1 MKIFSKVSLVASLII
16 TSTSFAATEVNA
28 KLGQNLKIM
37 QDILQSSLGGQE
49 HSSIGRIQHSYLIGQ
64 GVAFRVDSNSGW
76 LSHFVMP
83 PMPPLPPGA
92 PGAPA
97 APAAPG
103 TVSAVQA
110 NAANAI
116 NISTDGG
123 NFSFNFDEEAMEAM
137 VESAEAWAEQV
148 QDQNEK
154 LRDLRE
160 ERRDI
165 ERDLRD
171 YEREKRDIEFSAKVS
186 KLDAEQQKKLTEINQ
201 KSEQLKS
208 QLAQLQKTLTTEET
222 LYNKQKAEQD
232 KLAKQ
237 RQTELVAKVG
247 QVFSNTLCDY
257 GASLRDLKEQEFVSF
272 QLNLSGRDQA
282 KDHYWVV
289 KKTDINQCVTGKI
302 DAPALLKKASYYQY

>member
-1 MKIFSKVSLVASLII
+1 MIASN
-16 TSTSFAATEVNA
+16 SFAATEVNA

-37 QDILQSSLGGQE
+37 QDILQSSLGGEE

-76 LSHFVMP
+76 LQHFVMP
-83 PMPPLPPGA
+83 PMPPMPGM
-92 PGAPA
+92 

-103 TVSAVQA
+103 TTVVVSTNVQ
-110 NAANAI
+110 NPVNT
-116 NISTDGG
+116 NVNGSS
-123 NFSFNFDEEAMEAM
+123 FSFSFDEEAIEEMAEAAEAM
-137 VESAEAWAEQV
+137 AEQQ
-148 QDQNEK
+148 QDQSEK

-186 KLDAEQQKKLTEINQ
+186 KLDSDQQKKLTEINQ
-201 KSEQLKS
+201 KSGQLRT
-208 QLAQLQKTLTTEET
+208 QLAQLQKNLTEQE
-222 LYNKQKAEQD
+222 LEYNKKRAEQQ
-232 KLAKQ
+232 KLAAQ
-237 RQTELVAKVG
+237 RQTELVSKVG

-272 QLNLSGRDQA
+272 QLSLSGRDNA

-289 KKTDINQCVTGKI
+289 KKSDINQCVTGKI

>member
-1 MKIFSKVSLVASLII
+1 MKMFSKVSLLAGLII
-16 TSTSFAATEVNA
+16 ASNSFAATEVNA

-37 QDILQSSLGGQE
+37 QDILQSSLGGEE

-76 LSHFVMP
+76 LRHFVMP
-83 PMPPLPPGA
+83 PMPPM
-92 PGAPA
+92 PA
-97 APAAPG
+97 MAPAAPG
-103 TVSAVQA
+103 TTVVVSTNVQ
-110 NAANAI
+110 NPVNT
-116 NISTDGG
+116 NVNGSS
-123 NFSFNFDEEAMEAM
+123 FSFSFDEEAMEEM
-137 VESAEAWAEQV
+137 AEAAEAMAEQQ
-148 QDQNEK
+148 QDQSEK

-171 YEREKRDIEFSAKVS
+171 YERGKRDIEFSAKVS
-186 KLDAEQQKKLTEINQ
+186 KLDSDQQKKLKEISQ
-201 KSEQLKS
+201 KSDQLKT
-208 QLAQLQKTLTTEET
+208 QLAQLQKNLTEQEQE
-222 LYNKQKAEQD
+222 YNKKRAEQQ
-232 KLAKQ
+232 KLAAQ

-272 QLNLSGRDQA
+272 QLSLSGRNNA

-289 KKTDINQCVTGKI
+289 KKADINQCVTGKI

>member
-1 MKIFSKVSLVASLII
+1 MKIFSKVSLLAGLII
-16 TSTSFAATEVNA
+16 ASNSFAATEVNA

-37 QDILQSSLGGQE
+37 QDILQSSLGGEE

-76 LSHFVMP
+76 VRHFVMP
-83 PMPPLPPGA
+83 PMPPM
-92 PGAPA
+92 PA
-97 APAAPG
+97 MAPAAPG
-103 TVSAVQA
+103 SGVAVSANVA
-110 NAANAI
+110 NS
-116 NISTDGG
+116 ISISENGSS
-123 NFSFNFDEEAMEAM
+123 FSFNFDEEAMEEM
-137 VESAEAWAEQV
+137 AEAAEAMAEQQ
-148 QDQNEK
+148 QDQSEK

-171 YEREKRDIEFSAKVS
+171 YEREKRDIEFSSKVS
-186 KLDAEQQKKLTEINQ
+186 KLDADQQKKLKEVNQ
-201 KSEQLKS
+201 KSEQLKT
-208 QLAQLQKTLTTEET
+208 QLAQLQKNLTEQEQE
-222 LYNKQKAEQD
+222 YNKKRAEQQ
-232 KLAKQ
+232 KLAAQ

-247 QVFSNTLCDY
+247 QVFSSTLCDY

-272 QLNLSGRDQA
+272 QLSLSGRDNA

-289 KKTDINQCVTGKI
+289 KKSDINQCVTGKI

>member
-1 MKIFSKVSLVASLII
+1 MKMFSKVSLLAGLII
-16 TSTSFAATEVNA
+16 ASNSFAATEVNA

-49 HSSIGRIQHSYLIGQ
+49 HSSIGRIQHSYLFGQ

-76 LSHFVMP
+76 LQHFVMP
-83 PMPPLPPGA
+83 PMPPMP

-103 TVSAVQA
+103 TVTAIQA

-137 VESAEAWAEQV
+137 VESAEVWAEQI

-186 KLDAEQQKKLTEINQ
+186 KLDSDQQKKLTEINQ
-201 KSEQLKS
+201 KSEQLKT
-208 QLAQLQKTLTTEET
+208 QLAQLQKNLTEQEQE
-222 LYNKQKAEQD
+222 YNKKRAEQQ
-232 KLAKQ
+232 KLAAQ

-272 QLNLSGRDQA
+272 QLSLSGRDNA

-289 KKTDINQCVTGKI
+289 KKSDINQCVTGKI

>member
-1 MKIFSKVSLVASLII
+1 MMKIFSKVSLLASLMIA
-16 TSTSFAATEVNA
+16 SHSFAATEVNA

-49 HSSIGRIQHSYLIGQ
+49 HSSIGRIQHSYLYGQ

-76 LSHFVMP
+76 LRHFVMP
-83 PMPPLPPGA
+83 PMPPVAPVA
-92 PGAPA
+92 PGAA
-97 APAAPG
+97 VA
-103 TVSAVQA
+103 VSTNVA
-110 NAANAI
+110 NS
-116 NISTDGG
+116 ISISENG
-123 NFSFNFDEEAMEAM
+123 NSFSFSFDEEAIEEMAEAAEAM
-137 VESAEAWAEQV
+137 AEQQ
-148 QDQNEK
+148 QDQSEK

-186 KLDAEQQKKLTEINQ
+186 KLNSEQQKKLNEINQ
-201 KSEQLKS
+201 KSEQLKT
-208 QLAQLQKTLTTEET
+208 QLAQLQKNLTEQEQE
-222 LYNKQKAEQD
+222 YNKKRAEQQ
-232 KLAKQ
+232 KLAAQ

-272 QLNLSGRDQA
+272 QLSLSGRDNA

-289 KKTDINQCVTGKI
+289 KKSDINQCVTGKI

>member
-1 MKIFSKVSLVASLII
+1 MKMFSKVSLLAGLII
-16 TSTSFAATEVNA
+16 ASNSFAATEVNA

-37 QDILQSSLGGQE
+37 QDILQSSLGGEE
-49 HSSIGRIQHSYLIGQ
+49 HSSIGRIQHSYLFGQ

-76 LSHFVMP
+76 LRHFVMP
-83 PMPPLPPGA
+83 PMPPMPAMAPA
-92 PGAPA
+92 PGS
-97 APAAPG
+97 G
-103 TVSAVQA
+103 VAV
-110 NAANAI
+110 AANVA
-116 NISTDGG
+116 NSISISENG
-123 NFSFNFDEEAMEAM
+123 NSFSFSFDEEAMEEM
-137 VESAEAWAEQV
+137 AEAAEAMAEQQ
-148 QDQNEK
+148 QDQSEK

-186 KLDAEQQKKLTEINQ
+186 KLDSDQQKKLTEINQ
-201 KSEQLKS
+201 KSEQLKT
-208 QLAQLQKTLTTEET
+208 QLAQLQKNLTEQE
-222 LYNKQKAEQD
+222 LEYNKKRAEQQ
-232 KLAKQ
+232 KLAAQ

-272 QLNLSGRDQA
+272 QLSLSGRDNA

-289 KKTDINQCVTGKI
+289 KKSDINQCVTGKI

>member
-1 MKIFSKVSLVASLII
+1 MKMFSKVSLLAGLII
-16 TSTSFAATEVNA
+16 ASNSFAATEVNA

-37 QDILQSSLGGQE
+37 QDILQSSLGGEE
-49 HSSIGRIQHSYLIGQ
+49 HSSIGRIQHSYLFGQ

-76 LSHFVMP
+76 LRHFVMP
-83 PMPPLPPGA
+83 PMPPM
-92 PGAPA
+92 PA
-97 APAAPG
+97 MAPAAPG
-103 TVSAVQA
+103 SAVA
-110 NAANAI
+110 VAANVA
-116 NISTDGG
+116 NSISISENG
-123 NFSFNFDEEAMEAM
+123 NSFSFSFDEEAMEEM
-137 VESAEAWAEQV
+137 AEAAEAMAEQQ
-148 QDQNEK
+148 QDQSEK

-186 KLDAEQQKKLTEINQ
+186 KLDSDQQKKLTEINQ
-201 KSEQLKS
+201 KSEQLKT
-208 QLAQLQKTLTTEET
+208 QLAQLQKNLTEQEQE
-222 LYNKQKAEQD
+222 YNKKRAEQQ
-232 KLAKQ
+232 KLAAQ

-272 QLNLSGRDQA
+272 QLSLSGRDNA

-289 KKTDINQCVTGKI
+289 KKSDINQCVTGKI
-302 DAPALLKKASYYQY
+302 DAMALLKKASYYQY

>member
-1 MKIFSKVSLVASLII
+1 MKMFSKVSLLAGLII
-16 TSTSFAATEVNA
+16 ASNSFAATEVNA

-49 HSSIGRIQHSYLIGQ
+49 HSSIGRIQHSYLFGQ

-76 LSHFVMP
+76 LRHFVMP
-83 PMPPLPPGA
+83 PMPPM
-92 PGAPA
+92 PA
-97 APAAPG
+97 MAPAAPG
-103 TVSAVQA
+103 SAVA
-110 NAANAI
+110 VAANVA
-116 NISTDGG
+116 NSISISENG
-123 NFSFNFDEEAMEAM
+123 NSFSFSFDEEAMEEM
-137 VESAEAWAEQV
+137 AEAAEAMAEQQ
-148 QDQNEK
+148 QDQSEK

-186 KLDAEQQKKLTEINQ
+186 KLDSDQQKKLTEINQ
-201 KSEQLKS
+201 KSEQLKT
-208 QLAQLQKTLTTEET
+208 QLAQLQKNLTEQEQE
-222 LYNKQKAEQD
+222 YNKKRAEQQ
-232 KLAKQ
+232 KLAAQ

-272 QLNLSGRDQA
+272 QLSLSGRDNA

-289 KKTDINQCVTGKI
+289 KKSDINQCVTGKI
-302 DAPALLKKASYYQY
+302 DASALLKKASYYQY

>member
-1 MKIFSKVSLVASLII
+1 MKIFSKVSLLAGLII
-16 TSTSFAATEVNA
+16 ASNSFAATEVNA

-37 QDILQSSLGGQE
+37 QDILQSSLGGEE

-76 LSHFVMP
+76 LRHFVMP
-83 PMPPLPPGA
+83 PMPPM
-92 PGAPA
+92 PA
-97 APAAPG
+97 MAPAAPG
-103 TVSAVQA
+103 SGVAVSTNV
-110 NAANAI
+110 ANAI
-116 NISTDGG
+116 SVTG
-123 NFSFNFDEEAMEAM
+123 NGSSFSFSFDEEAIEEMAEVAEAM
-137 VESAEAWAEQV
+137 AEQQ
-148 QDQNEK
+148 QDQSEK

-171 YEREKRDIEFSAKVS
+171 YEREKRDIEFSSKVS
-186 KLDAEQQKKLTEINQ
+186 KLDADQQKKLKEINQ

-208 QLAQLQKTLTTEET
+208 QLTQLQKNLTEQEQE
-222 LYNKQKAEQD
+222 YNKKRAEQQ
-232 KLAKQ
+232 KLAAQ

-272 QLNLSGRDQA
+272 QLSLSGRNNA

-289 KKTDINQCVTGKI
+289 KKSDINQCVTGKI

>member
-1 MKIFSKVSLVASLII
+1 MKIFSKVSLLAGLII
-16 TSTSFAATEVNA
+16 ASNSFAATEVNA

-37 QDILQSSLGGQE
+37 QDILQSSLGGEE

-64 GVAFRVDSNSGW
+64 GVAFRVDSNGGW
-76 LSHFVMP
+76 LRHFVMP
-83 PMPPLPPGA
+83 PIPPMPPMPA
-92 PGAPA
+92 A

-103 TVSAVQA
+103 TAVAVSANVA
-110 NAANAI
+110 NS
-116 NISTDGG
+116 ISISENG
-123 NFSFNFDEEAMEAM
+123 NSFSFNFDEEAMEAM

-171 YEREKRDIEFSAKVS
+171 YEREKRDIEFSSKVS
-186 KLDAEQQKKLTEINQ
+186 KLDADQQKKLKEVNQ
-201 KSEQLKS
+201 KSEQLKT
-208 QLAQLQKTLTTEET
+208 QLAELQKTLSAEEA

-272 QLNLSGRDQA
+272 QLSLSGRDNA

-289 KKTDINQCVTGKI
+289 KKSDINQCVTGKI

>member
-1 MKIFSKVSLVASLII
+1 MMKIFSKVSLLASLMIA
-16 TSTSFAATEVNA
+16 SHGFAATEVNA

-37 QDILQSSLGGQE
+37 QDILQSSLGGEE
-49 HSSIGRIQHSYLIGQ
+49 HSSIGRIQHSYLFGQ

-76 LSHFVMP
+76 LRHFVMP
-83 PMPPLPPGA
+83 PMPPA
-92 PGAPA
+92 APA

-103 TVSAVQA
+103 AAVA
-110 NAANAI
+110 VAANVA
-116 NISTDGG
+116 NSISISENG
-123 NFSFNFDEEAMEAM
+123 NSFSFSFDEEAMDAM
-137 VESAEAWAEQV
+137 VESAEAWAEQI

-171 YEREKRDIEFSAKVS
+171 YEREKRDIEFSSKVS
-186 KLDAEQQKKLTEINQ
+186 KLDTEQQKKLKEINQ
-201 KSEQLKS
+201 KSEQLKTK
-208 QLAQLQKTLTTEET
+208 LADVQKTLSTEEA

-237 RQTELVAKVG
+237 RQTDLVAKVG

-272 QLNLSGRDQA
+272 QLSLSGRNNA

-289 KKTDINQCVTGKI
+289 KKSDINQCVTGKI
-302 DAPALLKKASYYQY
+302 DAAALLKKASYYQY

>member
-1 MKIFSKVSLVASLII
+1 MMKIFSKVSLLAGLMIASN
-16 TSTSFAATEVNA
+16 SFAATEVNA

-37 QDILQSSLGGQE
+37 QDILQSSLGGEE
-49 HSSIGRIQHSYLIGQ
+49 HSSIGRIQHSYLFGQ

-76 LSHFVMP
+76 LRHFMVPPMP
-83 PMPPLPPGA
+83 PMPA
-92 PGAPA
+92 M

-103 TVSAVQA
+103 TTVVVSTNVA
-110 NAANAI
+110 NPVN
-116 NISTDGG
+116 TGG
-123 NFSFNFDEEAMEAM
+123 NFSFSFDEEAIEEM
-137 VESAEAWAEQV
+137 AEAAEALAEQQ
-148 QDQNEK
+148 QDQSEK

-171 YEREKRDIEFSAKVS
+171 YEREKRDIEFSSKVG
-186 KLDAEQQKKLTEINQ
+186 KLDAEQQKKLKEVSQ
-201 KSEQLKS
+201 KSDQLKT
-208 QLAQLQKTLTTEET
+208 QLAQLQKNLTEQEQE
-222 LYNKQKAEQD
+222 YNKKRAEQQ
-232 KLAKQ
+232 KLAAQ

-247 QVFSNTLCDY
+247 QVFSTTLCDY

-272 QLNLSGRDQA
+272 QLSLSGRNNA

-289 KKTDINQCVTGKI
+289 KKADINQCVTGKI

>member
-1 MKIFSKVSLVASLII
+1 MKIFSKVSLLAGLII
-16 TSTSFAATEVNA
+16 ASNGFAATEVKA

-37 QDILQSSLGGQE
+37 QDILQSSLGGE
-49 HSSIGRIQHSYLIGQ
+49 DHSSIGRIKHSYLMGQ

-76 LSHFVMP
+76 LRHFVMP
-83 PMPPLPPGA
+83 PMPPVPA
-92 PGAPA
+92 MPA
-97 APAAPG
+97 AAVGG
-103 TVSAVQA
+103 TTVVVSTNVD
-110 NAANAI
+110 NPV
-116 NISTDGG
+116 STS
-123 NFSFNFDEEAMEAM
+123 NSFSFSFDEEAMEEM
-137 VESAEAWAEQV
+137 AEAAEALAEQQ

-171 YEREKRDIEFSAKVS
+171 YEREKRDIEFSSKVG
-186 KLDAEQQKKLTEINQ
+186 KLDDEQQKKLKELSQ

-208 QLAQLQKTLTTEET
+208 QLAQLQKTLTVQEQE
-222 LYNKQKAEQD
+222 YNTKRAEQQ
-232 KLAKQ
+232 KLAAQ
-237 RQTELVAKVG
+237 RQAELVAKVG

-272 QLNLSGRDQA
+272 QLSLSGRGNA

-289 KKTDINQCVTGKI
+289 KKADINQCVTGKI
-302 DAPALLKKASYYQY
+302 DAQSLLKKASYYQY

>member
-1 MKIFSKVSLVASLII
+1 MKIFSKVSLLAGLII
-16 TSTSFAATEVNA
+16 ASNGFAATEVKA

-37 QDILQSSLGGQE
+37 QDILQSSLGGEE

-76 LSHFVMP
+76 LRHFVMP
-83 PMPPLPPGA
+83 PMPPMPA
-92 PGAPA
+92 A

-103 TVSAVQA
+103 TAVAVSANVA
-110 NAANAI
+110 NSVS
-116 NISTDGG
+116 ISENG
-123 NFSFNFDEEAMEAM
+123 NSFSFNFDEEAMEAM

-171 YEREKRDIEFSAKVS
+171 YEREKRDIEFSSKVS
-186 KLDAEQQKKLTEINQ
+186 KLDAEQQNKLKEINQ
-201 KSEQLKS
+201 RSVQLKN
-208 QLAQLQKTLTTEET
+208 QLADIQKTLAAEEA
-222 LYNKQKAEQD
+222 LYNKQKADQE
-232 KLAKQ
+232 KLAAQ
-237 RQTELVAKVG
+237 RQIELVAKVG
-247 QVFSNTLCDY
+247 QVFSSTLCDY

-272 QLNLSGRDQA
+272 QLSLSGRDQA

-289 KKTDINQCVTGKI
+289 KKSDINQCVTGKI
-302 DAPALLKKASYYQY
+302 DAPALLKKATYYQY

>member
-1 MKIFSKVSLVASLII
+1 MKMFSKVSLLAGLII
-16 TSTSFAATEVNA
+16 ASNSFAATEVNA

-37 QDILQSSLGGQE
+37 QDILQSSLGGEE
-49 HSSIGRIQHSYLIGQ
+49 HSSIGRIQHSYLFGQ

-76 LSHFVMP
+76 LRHFVMP
-83 PMPPLPPGA
+83 PMPPM
-92 PGAPA
+92 PA
-97 APAAPG
+97 MAPAAPG
-103 TVSAVQA
+103 SAVA
-110 NAANAI
+110 VAANVA
-116 NISTDGG
+116 NSISISENG
-123 NFSFNFDEEAMEAM
+123 NSFSFSFDEEAMEEM
-137 VESAEAWAEQV
+137 AEAAEAMAEQQ
-148 QDQNEK
+148 QDQSEK

-186 KLDAEQQKKLTEINQ
+186 KLDSDQQKKLTEINQ
-201 KSEQLKS
+201 KSEQLKT
-208 QLAQLQKTLTTEET
+208 QLAQLQKNLTEQEQE
-222 LYNKQKAEQD
+222 YNKKRAEQQ
-232 KLAKQ
+232 KLAAQ

-272 QLNLSGRDQA
+272 QLSLSGRDNA

-289 KKTDINQCVTGKI
+289 KKSDINQCVTGKI
-302 DAPALLKKASYYQY
+302 DATALLKKASYYQY

>member
-1 MKIFSKVSLVASLII
+1 MKMFSKVSLLAGLII
-16 TSTSFAATEVNA
+16 ASNSFAATEVNA

-37 QDILQSSLGGQE
+37 QDILQSSLGGE
-49 HSSIGRIQHSYLIGQ
+49 DHSSIGRIQHSYLQGQ

-76 LSHFVMP
+76 LRHFVMP
-83 PMPPLPPGA
+83 PMPPAA
-92 PGAPA
+92 PGAA
-97 APAAPG
+97 MAIS
-103 TVSAVQA
+103 TSVS
-110 NAANAI
+110 NAI
-116 NISTDGG
+116 NVVGNGG
-123 NFSFNFDEEAMEAM
+123 SFSFNFDEEAMEEM
-137 VESAEAWAEQV
+137 AEAAEALAEQQ
-148 QDQNEK
+148 QDQSEK

-171 YEREKRDIEFSAKVS
+171 YEREKRDLEFSAKVS
-186 KLDAEQQKKLTEINQ
+186 KLNTEQQKELKELNQ
-201 KSEQLKS
+201 KSEQLKT
-208 QLAQLQKTLTTEET
+208 QLAQLQKNLTEQEQE
-222 LYNKQKAEQD
+222 YNKKRAEQQ
-232 KLAKQ
+232 KLAAQ

-272 QLNLSGRDQA
+272 QLSLSGRDNA

-289 KKTDINQCVTGKI
+289 KKADINQCVTGKI